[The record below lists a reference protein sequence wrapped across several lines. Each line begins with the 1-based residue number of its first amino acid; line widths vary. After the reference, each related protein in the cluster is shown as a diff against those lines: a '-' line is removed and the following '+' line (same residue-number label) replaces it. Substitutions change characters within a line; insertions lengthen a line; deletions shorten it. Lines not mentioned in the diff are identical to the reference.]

1 MKLNWWLQLL
11 SGPLFFIVIIT
22 FFEFDPTN
30 PKVTYM
36 AAITIWMA
44 CWWLTEVVDLAVSSL
59 LPLVLLPMMGIMDAK
74 TTALQYN
81 DQVIFLFVG
90 GFILSFAIE
99 KWGLHKRISLKILSL
114 IGSSPVMILIGIMGV
129 TYLISMWM
137 SNTATVMMLLSA
149 VLAVNFHIEK
159 EVSKKHSA
167 KIAVVLLLGLAYS
180 ASIGG
185 MATMVGTPTNMIFT
199 SFYQSNVSPTEPIT
213 FVKWFSFGF
222 PVSILLLLFA
232 FFILRHTYLRKEVN
246 IRFDK
251 NFFKDGYKSLG
262 KFSYEEIW
270 VIVIFSI
277 TAILWFTRS
286 DIDFGF
292 VKTTGWSH
300 IFKNTDFIQDSTV
313 AIFMAIFFF
322 IIPSKQNK
330 GQHLLMWEDAK
341 KLPYD
346 IVLLFGS
353 GFALAKGFEV
363 SGLSD
368 WLAGQLKFLEG
379 TNSYL
384 LILGVCVIVCI
395 ISEFASNVASIQLVL
410 PILLA
415 LSKTMHIE
423 PLLLM
428 LPATLAASLG
438 YMLPVATAANTIVF
452 GTKQV
457 PLKFML
463 RSGFWIDLVG
473 IVLISLA
480 GLWIVGKG

>member
-1 MKLNWWLQLL
+1 MKFNWWLQLF
-11 SGPLFFIVIIT
+11 SGPLLFTVLILFFDL
-22 FFEFDPTN
+22 DPTN
-30 PKVTYM
+30 KKVTYM

-44 CWWLTEVVDLAVSSL
+44 CWWLTEVIDLAVSSL
-59 LPLVLLPMMGIMDAK
+59 LPLVLLPVTGIMDAK
-74 TTALQYN
+74 ITALQYN
-81 DQVIFLFVG
+81 DPVIFLFVG

-129 TYLISMWM
+129 TYFISMWM

-159 EVSKKHSA
+159 EVSKAHSS
-167 KIAVVLLLGLAYS
+167 KISVALLLGLAYA

-185 MATMVGTPTNMIFT
+185 MATLVGTPTNMIFS
-199 SFYQSNVSPTEPIT
+199 SFYQSNVSVNEPIT
-213 FVKWFSFGF
+213 FAKWFSFGF
-222 PVSILLLLFA
+222 PVSILLL
-232 FFILRHTYLRKEVN
+232 FFTFIILRHTYLRKEVN

-251 NFFKDGYKSLG
+251 NFFKNGYKSLG
-262 KFSYEEIW
+262 NFSYEEIW
-270 VIVIFSI
+270 VVIIFSL

-286 DIDFGF
+286 DIDFGLF
-292 VKTTGWSH
+292 KTTGWSH
-300 IFKNTDFIQDSTV
+300 VFKKPDFVQESTV
-313 AIFMAIFFF
+313 AIFMAVFLF

-341 KLPYD
+341 KIPYD

-368 WLAGQLKFLEG
+368 WMAGHLKFLNG
-379 TNSYL
+379 TNISL

-410 PILLA
+410 PILFA
-415 LSKTMHIE
+415 LSKTMNID
-423 PLLLM
+423 PLIFM
-428 LPATLAASLG
+428 MPATLAASLG

-452 GTKQV
+452 GTKQIK
-457 PLKFML
+457 LRYML
-463 RSGFWIDLVG
+463 RSGFWIDLIG

-480 GLWIVGKG
+480 GLMLVGK